1 MTLMK
6 PPYTYQI
13 NHIQLADDIALPVAG
28 TGESGWYLVFWWK
41 QIPVGQLFIQPGETL
56 SNAEVWQKVVSVI
69 QGFMEATSKKS
80 ADAIVPQKPVELD
93 TPVVLRHKLN
103 LLLARYNAEILPAQV
118 PVSVIICTRNRA
130 AQLQRCLQSLR
141 ALPCQPAEI
150 VVVDNA
156 PTDNS
161 TQQVVEQFSGVLYCR
176 EPKAGLDIARNTG
189 VRKAQ
194 SPVVAYVD
202 DDVLVHPHWV
212 YQVWQT
218 FTDPQVEAMTGLV
231 VASELQTEAQ
241 LIFETHW
248 SFNRGYVDKYYNS
261 AYFNRRLTSG
271 PPVWEIGAGANM
283 AFRKDLFN
291 KVGYFDERLDVG
303 AAGCSGDSEMWFRIL
318 AHGGTIHYNPR
329 AVTYHEHRQELSA
342 LKKQLFNYMRGHT
355 VAALI
360 QQQHRKA
367 GYTRHVFRNL
377 PTYYV
382 WLLMTGF
389 PAFRF
394 RYQTLGVEMNGIFS
408 GLLFYFNN
416 RQRPPQQPVQ

>member
-1 MTLMK
+1 MQ
-6 PPYTYQI
+6 PPYVYQI

-28 TGESGWYLVFWWK
+28 TGQSGWYLVFWWR
-41 QIPVGQLFIQPGETL
+41 QIPVGHLFIKPGETL
-56 SNAEVWQKVVSVI
+56 SNAEVWQKIVSVI
-69 QGFMEATSKKS
+69 GGFIDAFSKKP
-80 ADAIVPQKPVELD
+80 ADATVSQNPAESD
-93 TPVVLRHKLN
+93 TPIVLRGKLN
-103 LLLARYNAEILPAQV
+103 LLLEQYTVKTLPAQV
-118 PVSVIICTRNRA
+118 PVSVVICTRNRA

-141 ALPCQPAEI
+141 ALPCQPTEI

-156 PTDNS
+156 PTDTS
-161 TQQVVEQFSGVLYCR
+161 TQQVVERFPGVVYCR
-176 EPKAGLDIARNTG
+176 EPRAGLDVARNTG
-189 VRKAQ
+189 ARQAQ
-194 SPVVAYVD
+194 LPVVAYVD

-218 FTDPQVEAMTGLV
+218 FTDPQVESMTGLV
-231 VASELQTEAQ
+231 IASELQTEAQ
-241 LIFETHW
+241 LIFETYW

-261 AYFNRRLTSG
+261 AYFNRALSSG

-283 AFRKDLFN
+283 AFRKDLFH

-329 AVTYHEHRQELSA
+329 AVAYHQHRQELPA
-342 LKKQLFNYMRGHT
+342 LKKQLFHYMRGHT

-360 QQQHRKA
+360 QQRYRKA
-367 GYTRHVFRNL
+367 GYVRHVFFKL
-377 PTYYV
+377 PVYYL
-382 WLLMTGF
+382 WLLKTGF

-394 RYQTLGVEMNGIFS
+394 RYQTLGVELNGIFS
-408 GLLFYFNN
+408 GLRFYLNN